1 MNARNDEQHAK
12 MNNDSPIGCNNLK
25 VYSLDAV
32 PSGVERHLHRCPVE
46 SCGHEL
52 VMVLSNKGNVDRG
65 SRSYRWALDENGMPV
80 QELLRVRMPNSC
92 WCGAPLPGS
101 EAKSFD
107 LSEVRANRLLSE
119 DFSSPD
125 GCISSNLEQ
134 VEILQDLQGPLSE
147 FSDAVSQEVV
157 S

>member
-32 PSGVERHLHRCPVE
+32 PSDVERHLHRCPVE

-80 QELLRVRMPNSC
+80 QKLLRVRMPNSC

-101 EAKSFD
+101 EEKLFD
-107 LSEVRANRLLSE
+107 LSEIRSSRLLSE
-119 DFSSPD
+119 HFSSPN
-125 GCISSNLEQ
+125 GRISSNLEQ
-134 VEILQDLQGPLSE
+134 VEILQDLQGSLSE
-147 FSDAVSQEVV
+147 FSDGVSQGVV
-157 S
+157 Y